1 MIAAPLGLL
10 RFPVTRFTPER
21 SSCALTRSI
30 VVALSSTCGG
40 LKLTEST
47 TGGVRSDV
55 GSGGGEGFGS
65 VLAGGTGDCGP
76 EDPVGT
82 PPPGTIV
89 PERTSFGFMGDAAAD
104 GALAFDA
111 GDGVGA
117 SGRTEAGAA
126 VSWFLFG

>member
-1 MIAAPLGLL
+1 
-10 RFPVTRFTPER
+10 
-21 SSCALTRSI
+21 
-30 VVALSSTCGG
+30 

-65 VLAGGTGDCGP
+65 VLAGGAGDCGP
-76 EDPVGT
+76 VDPVGT

-89 PERTSFGFMGDAAAD
+89 PERTSFAGLGDPAGD
-104 GALAFDA
+104 GAFALDA

-117 SGRTEAGAA
+117 SGRTEAFVA
-126 VSWFLFG
+126 VSFFFG